1 MAVTFIKQGVLAPL
15 FPDIKV
21 DNFYASRPGQFSFFL
36 THNHEG
42 KSHEPVLLGQITSE
56 A

>member
-1 MAVTFIKQGVLAPL
+1 MTLNFIKGGILAPA

-21 DNFYASRPGQFSFFL
+21 DNFYASRPGQYTFFL

-42 KSHEPVLLGQITSE
+42 K
-56 A
+56 